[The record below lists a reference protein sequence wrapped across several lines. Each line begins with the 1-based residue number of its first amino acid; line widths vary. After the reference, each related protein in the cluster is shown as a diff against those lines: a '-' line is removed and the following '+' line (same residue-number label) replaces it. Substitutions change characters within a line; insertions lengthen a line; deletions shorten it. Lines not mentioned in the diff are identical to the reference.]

1 MPRKCCKHFEALT
14 GSKFHKKTD
23 MTTLTPARKACNG
36 APDGMRQRPRVD
48 VHAAGQQKG
57 IQAEP
62 LGINAK
68 SCANRMDTRVAR
80 FSLQSV
86 ARSILPKSRTAK
98 CLRIRAY
105 GQEVQ
110 VWKHHEHKTAAYGGL
125 QTCGSVW
132 SCPVCAAKIAERRR
146 VELQA
151 AMALHRSGVGLP
163 GGRAGTVTLLT
174 LTTPHQK
181 TDKLAELLE
190 MQGKALHRFW
200 TDRTVRDVFTEM
212 GTIGHVRALE
222 VTHGRRSPA
231 NNGWHPHY
239 HCLLFCGSG
248 VDLSRFDKAQLTDW
262 QVRLYL
268 RWAVCCVKSGLGEPS
283 YAHGIKLD
291 DGTKAANYAAKW
303 GLEDEMTKGHT
314 KKALH
319 GETPFDFLRAFL
331 ADGADKQAAA
341 LFKEFAETFKG
352 KRQLSWSKGL
362 KAMFAIEEASD
373 EEVATRVE
381 EEAVLLGLLTI
392 DQWRDVLKVD
402 GRATVLEIAA
412 RSGWHEVQRFL
423 WFIEGAGKGAQFDK
437 SMLAE
442 ARFLLLPPSE
452 NGYFQK

>member
-1 MPRKCCKHFEALT
+1 MPRNCCKQFEALT
-14 GSKFHKKTD
+14 GPLFHEKTD
-23 MTTLTPARKACNG
+23 MKTLTPAREACNG
-36 APDGMRQRPRVD
+36 TGRRGASPR
-48 VHAAGQQKG
+48 AGGVQAGVQEKG
-57 IQAEP
+57 TGTAP

-98 CLRIRAY
+98 CLRIRAF

-110 VWKHHEHKTAAYGGL
+110 VWKHHEHSTAAYGGL

-132 SCPVCAAKIAERRR
+132 ACPVCAAKIAERRR
-146 VELQA
+146 AELQA
-151 AMALHRSGVGLP
+151 AMGVHRA
-163 GGRAGTVTLLT
+163 RAGAVTLLT

-181 TDKLAELLE
+181 TDKLSDLLE

-200 TDRTVRDVFTEM
+200 RDRTVNEVFKDM

-222 VTHGRRSPA
+222 VTHGRKSPS

-248 VDLSRFDKAQLTDW
+248 VDLSRFNKAQLMDW
-262 QVRLYL
+262 QVKLYL
-268 RWAVCCVKSGLGEPS
+268 RWAACCVKSGLGEPS
-283 YAHGIKLD
+283 FAHGIKLD
-291 DGTKAANYAAKW
+291 DGTQAANYAAKW

-319 GETPFDFLRAFL
+319 GETPFDFLRSYL
-331 ADGADKQAAA
+331 ADGSDRQAAA

-362 KAMFAIEEASD
+362 KAMFAIEEATDD
-373 EEVATRVE
+373 ELSTRVE
-381 EEAVLLGLLTI
+381 EEAVLLGLLTV

-402 GRATVLEIAA
+402 ARATVLEIAA
-412 RSGWHEVQRFL
+412 KAGWPEVQRYL
-423 WFIEGAGKGAQFDK
+423 WFIEGAHKGVQFD
-437 SMLAE
+437 SEMLRE
-442 ARFLLLPPSE
+442 ARELLLS
-452 NGYFQK
+452 